1 MSDMKLIMEGWRQ
14 YMAEQETPQDLGPLY
29 IFENDAVTTTSFSDR
44 LNMLAESDGDLLLF
58 IEQWERSAEHV
69 LETLEEGLMG
79 QLKLFGSDPIGFL
92 STQAYHLIEK
102 IKQTPKLLFKGAAKV
117 FAVAGKVIGL
127 SGNLREKHPRL
138 AKLGLI
144 VGTSITMYA
153 SIALMQGIPEAL
165 AGDFITNS
173 GELIATAAEL
183 GDDAA
188 YLKATAG
195 DIAKE
200 LSQLPASADPDLV
213 ESLTDA
219 IESLSSAADKMEQI
233 ANNPEDQSIIDMGPV
248 DARRL
253 EHVHNELE
261 KIRAD
266 VAQEAAQNS
275 DAASAASDVIQ
286 MPRGISIDTE
296 ALEITVDK
304 DVSAGSMD
312 LANTVAEPRAR
323 DALEASGI
331 NVADLQRVGEKSG
344 MVDDNTLR
352 ITFKYTKE

>member
-1 MSDMKLIMEGWRQ
+1 
-14 YMAEQETPQDLGPLY
+14 
-29 IFENDAVTTTSFSDR
+29 
-44 LNMLAESDGDLLLF
+44 
-58 IEQWERSAEHV
+58 
-69 LETLEEGLMG
+69 
-79 QLKLFGSDPIGFL
+79 
-92 STQAYHLIEK
+92 
-102 IKQTPKLLFKGAAKV
+102 
-117 FAVAGKVIGL
+117 
-127 SGNLREKHPRL
+127 
-138 AKLGLI
+138 
-144 VGTSITMYA
+144 
-153 SIALMQGIPEAL
+153 
-165 AGDFITNS
+165 
-173 GELIATAAEL
+173 
-183 GDDAA
+183 
-188 YLKATAG
+188 
-195 DIAKE
+195 
-200 LSQLPASADPDLV
+200 V

-219 IESLSSAADKMEQI
+219 IESFKSTADKMEQI

-344 MVDDNTLR
+344 MVDDDTLR
-352 ITFKYTKE
+352 ITFKYTIK